1 MLIEKGPDGRLK
13 RIEYRGKYLRASRTG
28 GVALR
33 AQAKAAGINFTANTN
48 RGSRVSNRIAKGT
61 QAAFQNGRFVLR
73 GRYGDGPN
81 KVNLSKSGVSVST
94 KTDIGTINWFK
105 PRYSSVKIGGV
116 QVRGKNAVYLHLI
129 VGLFQLAAYLLLF
142 LAQLAILLVQLL
154 YWLGVQLVR
163 GTRAAVILYEDRK
176 FRPYEDKWMAA
187 LESFSTEDLKQ
198 GLDFVVF
205 ELGSGRAIEA
215 DQIEKRPSKEQVAE
229 LLEACPLKPHR
240 ELELMT
246 ACLASRYQQ
255 ATDDEIALEKFFLI
269 DEQLSESTKR
279 NELQDRLLAA
289 YAEACGIEAGADSP
303 TPASPHAEHSSALE
317 RPTGLLPL
325 PHSPANRINPTGHP

>member
-1 MLIEKGPDGRLK
+1 MIIEKGPDGRLK

-33 AQAKAAGINFTANTN
+33 AQAKAGGINFTANTN
-48 RGSRVSNRIAKGT
+48 RGGRVSTRIAKGT

-94 KTDIGTINWFK
+94 KTEIGTVNWFK

-116 QVRGKNAVYLHLI
+116 QVRGKNAVYLHLV

-142 LAQLAILLVQLL
+142 LAQLAILLLQLL
-154 YWLGVQLVR
+154 YWLGVQAVW
-163 GTRAAVILYEDRK
+163 GTKAAFTAYEDRK
-176 FRPYEDKWMAA
+176 LRPYEDKWMAA
-187 LESFSTEDLKQ
+187 LESFTARELEQ

-205 ELGSGRAIEA
+205 ELGSGKAVEA
-215 DQIEKRPSKEQVAE
+215 DQLEQHPAREQVTH

-255 ATDDEIALEKFFLI
+255 KTNDEAALEKFFLI
-269 DEQLSESTKR
+269 DEQLSKHQGRTQ
-279 NELQDRLLAA
+279 LQDRLLAA
-289 YAEACGIEAGADSP
+289 YAEACGIEVEAIDS
-303 TPASPHAEHSSALE
+303 
-317 RPTGLLPL
+317 
-325 PHSPANRINPTGHP
+325 

>member
-33 AQAKAAGINFTANTN
+33 AQAKAGGINFTANSN
-48 RGSRVSNRIAKGT
+48 RGARVSTRIAKGT

-94 KTDIGTINWFK
+94 KTDIGTVNWFK

-129 VGLFQLAAYLLLF
+129 VGLFQVAAYLLLF
-142 LAQLAILLVQLL
+142 LAQVTILLVQFL
-154 YWLGVQLVR
+154 YWLGMQMVR
-163 GTRAAVILYEDRK
+163 GTKAAFTLYEDRK
-176 FRPYEDKWMAA
+176 FSPYEDKWMAA
-187 LESFSTEDLKQ
+187 LEIFSTEDLEQ
-198 GLDFVVF
+198 GLDFVVL
-205 ELGSGRAIEA
+205 ELGSGRAIDA
-215 DQIEKRPSKEQVAE
+215 DQINRFPAQAQIAQ

-246 ACLASRYQQ
+246 ACLASRYQE
-255 ATDDEIALEKFFLI
+255 ATNDDTALETFFQI
-269 DEQLSESTKR
+269 DEQLSERSHR
-279 NELQDRLLAA
+279 NQLQDRLLAA
-289 YAEACGIEAGADSP
+289 YAEACGIEAEA
-303 TPASPHAEHSSALE
+303 TAASFDQ
-317 RPTGLLPL
+317 
-325 PHSPANRINPTGHP
+325 